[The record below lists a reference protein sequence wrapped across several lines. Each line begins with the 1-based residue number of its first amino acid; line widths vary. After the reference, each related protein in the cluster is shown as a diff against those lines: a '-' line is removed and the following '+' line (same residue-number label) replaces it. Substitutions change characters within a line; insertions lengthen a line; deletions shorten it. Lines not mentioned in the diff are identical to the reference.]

1 MKREEGKKR
10 APNDYIIKL
19 TALKAHIK
27 SKLPNETLNNVGAMS
42 KAAAKVLN
50 ENDRDVEKA
59 KKNFNSSNFMKDYN
73 AAKKEMDAKKAAKKA
88 NKA

>member
-1 MKREEGKKR
+1 MKR

-19 TALKAHIK
+19 TALKAYIK
-27 SKLPNETLNNVGAMS
+27 TKLPNEVLNNVGAMS
-42 KAAAKVLN
+42 KAGAKVLN

-59 KKNFNSSNFMKDYN
+59 KKNFNPTSFMKDYN
-73 AAKKEMDAKKAAKKA
+73 SAKKEMDAKKAAKKA